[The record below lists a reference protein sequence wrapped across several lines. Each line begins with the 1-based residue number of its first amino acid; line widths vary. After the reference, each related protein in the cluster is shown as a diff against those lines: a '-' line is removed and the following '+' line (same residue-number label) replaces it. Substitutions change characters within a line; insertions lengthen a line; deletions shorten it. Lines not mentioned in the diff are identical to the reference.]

1 MNRKC
6 RLLAGRAGV
15 IAAVVV
21 FVVLYAYG
29 LLAYGLVL
37 GIGLGWLPCGILA
50 WLAGRGVAFA
60 VSHIPPRFIAS
71 MLQAT
76 SSARIVVFRTQHRH

>member
-1 MNRKC
+1 LNSKC

-15 IAAVVV
+15 VAAVTV

-29 LLAYGLVL
+29 LLEYGLL
-37 GIGLGWLPCGILA
+37 PGIGLGWLPCGICA
-50 WLAGRGVAFA
+50 WFAGRMVTFA
-60 VSHIPPRFIAS
+60 VSHIPPRLIAS